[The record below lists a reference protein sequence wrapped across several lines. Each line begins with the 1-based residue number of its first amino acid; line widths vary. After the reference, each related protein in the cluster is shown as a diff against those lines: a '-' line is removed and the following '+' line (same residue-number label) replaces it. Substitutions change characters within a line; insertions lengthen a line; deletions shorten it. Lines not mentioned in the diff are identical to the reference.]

1 MRYKILAAF
10 CATGLMTVPAAAQQ
24 SAAKGRVASKEAVY
38 CLQFSSAT
46 GSRISRLECKT
57 KKEWQ
62 RLGVELDELRTN

>member
-10 CATGLMTVPAAAQQ
+10 CATALMTVPAAAQQ
-24 SAAKGRVASKEAVY
+24 SAGKGREAGKAAVY
-38 CLQFSSAT
+38 CLQFSSDT